1 MRKAWALLLGAL
13 LSVPGW
19 AQSPWLDAY
28 RVACERW
35 NESTEAQAYLN
46 FVQTAPAG
54 NLSPA
59 EVTAFQAA
67 AEMIHANH
75 GWNPIEQWNTF
86 VEWRD
91 ALEAVIEEQPEE
103 PNLRLVRYGIQ
114 SSAPKFLGYRAE
126 LEEDRRSGLDA
137 LAEGFWSESPRFENF
152 VAETLAP
159 EP

>member
-1 MRKAWALLLGAL
+1 MRKAWAVLLGAL
-13 LSVPGW
+13 LTLPTW

-28 RVACERW
+28 RVVCERW
-35 NESTEAQAYLN
+35 EESAEAEAYLH

-54 NLSPA
+54 NLSTG
-59 EVTAFQAA
+59 EVTAFRAA

-91 ALEAVIEEQPEE
+91 ALETVIEEQPEA

-114 SSAPKFLGYRAE
+114 SSAPRFLGYRAD
-126 LEEDRRSGLDA
+126 LEDDRRRCLEA

-152 VAETLAP
+152 VKETFAL

>member
-1 MRKAWALLLGAL
+1 MRKAWALLLGVSL
-13 LSVPGW
+13 TLSAW

-28 RVACERW
+28 RVVCERW
-35 NESTEAQAYLN
+35 QEPAEAAAYLN
-46 FVQTAPAG
+46 FVQTAPSG

-59 EVTAFQAA
+59 EVTAFRAA

-75 GWNPIEQWNTF
+75 GWNPIDQWNTF
-86 VEWRD
+86 VTWRD
-91 ALEAVIEEQPEE
+91 ALEAVILEQPEA

-126 LEEDRRSGLDA
+126 LEEDRRRCLEA

-152 VAETLAP
+152 VEATFAL